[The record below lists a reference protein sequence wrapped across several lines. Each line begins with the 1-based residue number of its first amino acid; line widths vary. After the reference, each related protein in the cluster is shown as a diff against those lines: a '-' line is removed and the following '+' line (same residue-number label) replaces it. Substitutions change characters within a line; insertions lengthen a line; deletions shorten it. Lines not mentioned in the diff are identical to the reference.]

1 MPRLISGFGGC
12 RPRLS
17 ATLASSSSRKRA
29 ENHSEVTSIT
39 SGLQPN
45 EGVWCGVG
53 GAGQDLSGWGDKDA
67 HVGLIN

>member
-53 GAGQDLSGWGDKDA
+53 EQDKISQDGVTRMPMLA
-67 HVGLIN
+67 